1 MIRIK
6 HCDFEER
13 KQIIRS
19 QQTSKLTMH
28 KLLFPMLSLLLPIPA
43 TGVAN
48 KVDFLM
54 KSFQPKN
61 FQLTFSVVVS
71 WKKRARSMMAHICRQ
86 SDGQAL
92 KDVLLPARRKMPAV
106 FSTSAFSSSGATCT
120 GKGRY
125 ATQQAQLLQDSVPKV
140 LVPNYNWCISSRP
153 NQRIASAYV
162 HHLYNFK

>member
-1 MIRIK
+1 MMIQSGPNGYRHPPANQLFRCASISW
-6 HCDFEER
+6 F
-13 KQIIRS
+13 QVVS
-19 QQTSKLTMH
+19 QWVIDVFAASASTG
-28 KLLFPMLSLLLPIPA
+28 LLELF
-43 TGVAN
+43 
-48 KVDFLM
+48 M
-54 KSFQPKN
+54 KSFQLKN

-71 WKKRARSMMAHICRQ
+71 WKKRAGSTMAHICRR

-106 FSTSAFSSSGATCT
+106 FSTSTFSSSGATCT
-120 GKGRY
+120 GKGKY

-140 LVPNYNWCISSRP
+140 WVPNYNWCISRRP